1 MPTHALPPMHPGEV
15 LREEF
20 MKPLGLS
27 AYRVAEACG
36 IPRTRIERI
45 IREEVG
51 ISADTALRLA
61 RLFNTTPQFWLNL
74 QNHYA
79 VETTAAEIASELDQI
94 HEIEHAA

>member
-1 MPTHALPPMHPGEV
+1 MPTRALPPMHPGEV

-20 MKPLGLS
+20 MKPLNLS

-51 ISADTALRLA
+51 ISADTSLRLA

-74 QNHYA
+74 QNQYA
-79 VETTAAEIASELDQI
+79 VETTAAEIADELDQI